1 MKEIIENYNK
11 RLISVLNNFP
21 KDNIYKLAEELNIAW
36 KNNRTVFLCGNGGSA
51 GNAMH
56 LANDFIYG
64 AGVNYGKGLNIEA
77 LTSNSSVLTCLANDI
92 GYENIFSQQLK
103 AKGKKKDLLIVL
115 SGSGNSKNVIKAI
128 ETAHELEIKTFA
140 ILGFKGG
147 ECKKIA
153 QHPIHFPVDDMQI
166 SEDLQLIVGHM
177 CMKWLCQLDQKDE

>member
-36 KNNRTVFLCGNGGSA
+36 KNNRAVFLCGNGGSA

-103 AKGKKKDLLIVL
+103 AKGKKKI
-115 SGSGNSKNVIKAI
+115 
-128 ETAHELEIKTFA
+128 F
-140 ILGFKGG
+140 
-147 ECKKIA
+147 
-153 QHPIHFPVDDMQI
+153 
-166 SEDLQLIVGHM
+166 
-177 CMKWLCQLDQKDE
+177 